1 MKTTYAV
8 RHLAILAGVSV
19 RTLHHYDQIG
29 LLKPTSRTAVGYR
42 QYGEKDLL
50 RLQQILFFK
59 ELDVPLSEIQAI
71 LDRPGFDQVKA
82 LKDHKGLLTQRADRL
97 TRLLKTIDAT
107 IDKLSEAKMSLTD
120 ADLYEGFSQEQI
132 DRYKREVRELY
143 DVKIV
148 EESEQRVGKMSKQQW
163 AAIKAE
169 GDAITRE
176 LAGLMDKPIANR
188 LVQQAIG
195 RHYAWVGNFYTVT
208 PEIFRGLGQ
217 GYAEHPEFRATYDKY
232 RTDMADFMQA
242 AMTYY
247 CDHTLAK

>member
-1 MKTTYAV
+1 VKTYAV
-8 RHLAILAGVSV
+8 RQLAKLARVSV

-29 LLKPTSRTAVGYR
+29 LLKPTSRTAAGYR

-82 LKDHKGLLTQRADRL
+82 LKDHKVLLKQRADRL

-120 ADLYEGFSQEQI
+120 TDLYEGFSQEQL
-132 DRYKREVRELY
+132 DRYKQEVRQRY

-148 EESEQRVGKMSKQQW
+148 EESEQRVRKMSKQQW

-169 GDAITRE
+169 GDAVTRE
-176 LAGLMDKPIANR
+176 LAGLMDKPISDPLA
-188 LVQQAIG
+188 QKAIA
-195 RHYAWVGNFYTVT
+195 RHFAWIGNFYTVT
-208 PEIFRGLGQ
+208 PEIYRGLGQ
-217 GYAEHPEFRATYDKY
+217 LYVDHPEFRANYDKY